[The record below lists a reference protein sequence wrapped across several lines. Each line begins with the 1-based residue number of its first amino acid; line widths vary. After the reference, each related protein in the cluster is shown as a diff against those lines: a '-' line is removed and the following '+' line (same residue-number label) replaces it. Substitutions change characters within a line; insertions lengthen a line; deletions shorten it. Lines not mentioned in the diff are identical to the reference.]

1 MASYYSGPTLTR
13 EQAAQVLYQAGVRGD
28 ALVYLVAV
36 AERESGYVAG
46 AHRTDS
52 PRERLSGDRG
62 LWQINYTWDA
72 ELKKAGIIKSAQDL
86 FDPLTNAKAAA
97 FVFSKQGKDAW
108 AMGSN
113 GYQSGGNPNKGVNM
127 ATAQAAVSRAAA
139 QGVLGKD
146 WNSGSTAAAGGGGGT
161 LPRDARIV
169 SRDGNA
175 PVALFQVAPGVWIH
189 YKAYSPA
196 SYAGRPVERLT
207 AAQYQAKYGASVN
220 GGDVTELEEIPAAFG
235 TYAAYTN
242 AILDQVFPKG
252 DPRRNDPEIMRVLAT
267 RAGRPDMTEAEFE
280 NLLKGTKYY
289 QTRTEGQLRWNDLS
303 EAERQLQTRDVGS
316 RMVQIWQQLTGESV
330 TTARFGGAAMEMLA
344 SGKMGFGEWT
354 ESHVKPYALKVPESP
369 WARTVREE
377 QENQRKRPIDIE
389 NTVLQIRDTLT
400 QWGLTWSEASIV
412 SWAQGLVEKTKSDE
426 DLLGTVK
433 QQAQVLYPW
442 KDPEMETVVAAAP
455 WIETYNRVLERQ
467 GSLQTSEIARTLAA
481 YGRDPDNNDV
491 WSFEQKLKMSD
502 AYDETKQ
509 GADDAYSTAAELAG
523 MMGF

>member
-13 EQAAQVLYQAGVRGD
+13 EQAAQVLYQAGVRGEN
-28 ALVYLVAV
+28 LVYLVAV

-72 ELKKAGIIKSAQDL
+72 QLKAAGIIRSAQDL

-97 FVFSKQGKDAW
+97 FVIGKQGKDAW

-113 GYQSGGNPNKGVNM
+113 GYQSGGNPLKGVNM
-127 ATAQAAVSRAAA
+127 STAQAAVSRASA
-139 QGVLGKD
+139 QGLLGKD
-146 WNSGSTAAAGGGGGT
+146 WNSGSSAPSAGSNAK
-161 LPRDARIV
+161 LPSDARIV
-169 SRDGNA
+169 RLNGGGLRA
-175 PVALFQVAPGVWIH
+175 VFQVMPGVHVWYSVSSAQAAGKPVENLTTAQYNTKFGLSAPGGS
-189 YKAYSPA
+189 A
-196 SYAGRPVERLT
+196 
-207 AAQYQAKYGASVN
+207 
-220 GGDVTELEEIPAAFG
+220 DELEEIPAAFG

-242 AILDQVFPKG
+242 AILDQLFPKG
-252 DPRRNDPEIMRVLAT
+252 DPRRLDQEVMRVAAT
-267 RAGRPDMTEAEFE
+267 RMGRPDMTEAEFE

-303 EAERQLQTRDVGS
+303 SAEKGVQLNETLS
-316 RMVQIWQQLTGESV
+316 RMVQAYQQFV
-330 TTARFGGAAMEMLA
+330 GGTPNWNAQMQDVEDIA
-344 SGKMGFGEWT
+344 SGKIGFGQWT
-354 ESHVKPYALKVPESP
+354 ETKLKKIALTNPESP
-369 WARTVREE
+369 WSRTVREE
-377 QENQRKRPIDIE
+377 TENQRRRPIDIE

-400 QWGLTWSEASIV
+400 QWGLSWSEATIV
-412 SWAQGLVEKTKSDE
+412 KWGRELVEKLKSDE

-467 GSLQTSEIARTLAA
+467 GSLQTAEIARVLSA

-491 WSFEQKLKMSD
+491 WSFEQKLKMTD
-502 AYDETKQ
+502 AYDQTKQ
-509 GADDAYSTAAELAG
+509 GQDDGWSTAAELVG
-523 MMGF
+523 MMGG